1 MGIVIKVTVYCP
13 NGAKHG
19 GDWAN
24 AFLYS
29 VNLISVQR
37 SGL

>member
-13 NGAKHG
+13 SGAKHE

-24 AFLYS
+24 AFLYH
-29 VNLISVQR
+29 VNLFSVQR